1 MEYKQLSIFDF
12 LTEMDNQREKL
23 NIEKS
28 GCYIF
33 AMIKNA
39 VPYFTKNC
47 DSEQRCGL
55 CKIDKEYVALR
66 GVLTEQGY
74 AYFDAITRAKEMMHA
89 KYDEQFRKGGAA

>member
-23 NIEKS
+23 NKEAT

-47 DSEQRCGL
+47 DDEQKCAL
-55 CKIDKEYVALR
+55 CKIDKEYIALR
-66 GVLTEQGY
+66 KSFEEQGMGF
-74 AYFDAITRAKEMMHA
+74 FDAISKAKDIMHE
-89 KYDEQFRKGGAA
+89 KYDTKLKGGAA